1 MISFVDSLRSD
12 TKSRE
17 IAVHTGILMDERVA
31 KLTSPEDCERFA
43 KNALDRDRQD
53 LADQARKKAVELRA
67 AAYGAKTEAERQC
80 LEAIYAYEEVLA
92 AKNGRRTRAT
102 RTWQMIERHG
112 IIGAV

>member
-43 KNALDRDRQD
+43 KNARDRDRQD

-67 AAYGAKTEAERQC
+67 AAYGGTTEAERQC
-80 LEAIYAYEEVLA
+80 LEAICAHEEVLTA
-92 AKNGRRTRAT
+92 QNGRRTPASRT
-102 RTWQMIERHG
+102 RRMVERHG
-112 IIGAV
+112 I